1 MQRKRFHVCA
11 IWSVLLA
18 ITVLAVTILPA
29 TALAAAKVSLNTTSK
44 TIQVGETYRLKLNNA
59 EGTVKWKSSDKKVA
73 EVNEKGKVKGLASGT
88 ATITAVYKK
97 KSYTCTFT
105 VEHPVED
112 DEMED
117 KKIGPVNIFYS
128 KELNT
133 KTSEE
138 NGKYIWT
145 AKNAEASEILKL
157 TIIYTAPQT
166 MTYDFIEEQF
176 AKEFTEDSA
185 KARFEKEGYSDVKL
199 KKMKK
204 SSYKIPGGKALRA
217 SARISAKKGGE
228 ECQEDRV
235 IYIFSKSNYL
245 YAFSG
250 QSLEDGSFSNVD
262 KTIKE
267 MLKTMIFL

>member
-1 MQRKRFHVCA
+1 MKRRGCYLCVVL
-11 IWSVLLA
+11 SVLLT
-18 ITVLAVTILPA
+18 IVVLTVTILPA
-29 TALAAAKVSLNTTSK
+29 TALAAAKVSLNTTEK
-44 TIQVGETYRLKLNNA
+44 KIQVGETYRLKLMNA
-59 EGTVKWKSSDKKVA
+59 KGTVEWKSSDNKVA
-73 EVNEKGKVKGLASGT
+73 EVNEKGKVKGVATGT

-97 KSYTCTFT
+97 KNYSCTVT
-105 VEHPVED
+105 VKHPVED
-112 DEMED
+112 DEMEN
-117 KKIGPVNIFYS
+117 KKIGPVNICYS
-128 KELNT
+128 KELT
-133 KTSEE
+133 TTASEDK
-138 NGKYIWT
+138 GKYIWT
-145 AKNAEASEILKL
+145 AKNSEASEIIKL

-176 AKEFTEDSA
+176 SKEFTEDSA

-199 KKMKK
+199 KRVKK
-204 SSYKIPGGKALRA
+204 ASYKLPSGKALRA

-228 ECQEDRV
+228 ECQEERV

-250 QSLEDGSFSNVD
+250 QALEDGSFSNVD

>member
-1 MQRKRFHVCA
+1 MQQKRCNACA
-11 IWSVLLA
+11 ALSVLLTIA
-18 ITVLAVTILPA
+18 VLTVFILPS
-29 TALAAAKVSLNTTSK
+29 TVVAASGISLNTTSK
-44 TIQVGETYRLKLNNA
+44 TIHVGETYRLKLNNA

-97 KSYTCTFT
+97 KNYSCTVT
-105 VEHPVED
+105 VKHPVED
-112 DEMED
+112 DEMEN
-117 KKIGPVNIFYS
+117 KKIGPVNICYS
-128 KELNT
+128 KELT
-133 KTSEE
+133 TTASEDK
-138 NGKYIWT
+138 GKYIWT
-145 AKNAEASEILKL
+145 AKNSEASEIIKL

-176 AKEFTEDSA
+176 SKEFTEDSA